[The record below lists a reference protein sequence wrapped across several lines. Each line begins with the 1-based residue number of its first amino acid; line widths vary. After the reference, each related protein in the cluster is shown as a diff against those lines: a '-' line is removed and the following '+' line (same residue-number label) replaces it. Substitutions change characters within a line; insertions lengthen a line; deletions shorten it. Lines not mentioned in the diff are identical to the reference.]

1 MQATA
6 AFFAQEI
13 TVLARAL
20 IGALLLMD
28 GVGGRIVETEA
39 YDAADPAS
47 HAFRGPTPRNA
58 PMFGP
63 GGHAYVYRVYGAH
76 WCLNVVGGEERG
88 AAVLIRAL
96 EPTHGLDLMRRRRG
110 AEDIRTLCSGP
121 GKLCQALGI
130 TGSQSGLSL
139 TRPPFSLEP
148 GAPGLALATGVRI
161 GLTKAADTPWR
172 FGLKDSPFLSR
183 RFPASASG

>member
-1 MQATA
+1 MEATP

-13 TVLARAL
+13 TVLARGL

-63 GGHAYVYRVYGAH
+63 GGHAYVYRIYGAH
-76 WCLNVVGGEERG
+76 WCLNVVGGQEPG

-110 AEDIRTLCSGP
+110 SDDLRKFCSGP

-130 TGSQSGLSL
+130 TGEQSGLSL
-139 TRPPFSLEP
+139 TQAPFSLEP
-148 GAPGLALATGVRI
+148 GAPGEALTTGVRI

-172 FGLKDSPFLSR
+172 FGLRDSPFLSR
-183 RFPASASG
+183 RFPPWTDG